1 MSQQLLPTVNNNSSS
16 SGKKLSAF
24 ATKIKKKIKAI
35 CIYTPKSHVR
45 VMPSVTSSRLWDD
58 CNGRPTFNDRSHER
72 LLSTVRAVFYLYL
85 NCSLRFRLQKQ
96 PTHAHSAH
104 THSLQFSVIKCCL
117 IISIDNANRDLSS
130 TPVVPIRNDAQMR
143 LPPFMDASIHPFG
156 QRIVHKVGRRCVVF
170 GFFLC
175 FFGQNNIRP
184 HQPLTDLG
192 RHTRQAAAL
201 ALMIHRSAFVRSVR
215 YMSSL
220 V

>member
-1 MSQQLLPTVNNNSSS
+1 MHLHAEKS
-16 SGKKLSAF
+16 
-24 ATKIKKKIKAI
+24 
-35 CIYTPKSHVR
+35 CKSHAQC
-45 VMPSVTSSRLWDD
+45 DQ
-58 CNGRPTFNDRSHER
+58 
-72 LLSTVRAVFYLYL
+72 LSTVG
-85 NCSLRFRLQKQ
+85 RLQRETDVQRPKPRTTVVHCASCFLSVSKLQ
-96 PTHAHSAH
+96 LALSIAKAAYTRSLGTHTLAAV
-104 THSLQFSVIKCCL
+104 FSVIKCCL

>member
-16 SGKKLSAF
+16 SSGNSSGKKLSAF
-24 ATKIKKKIKAI
+24 ATKIKKNKSDLHLHGEKS
-35 CIYTPKSHVR
+35 CKSHAQCDQLSTVG
-45 VMPSVTSSRLWDD
+45 RLQR
-58 CNGRPTFNDRSHER
+58 RPTFNDRSHER

-170 GFFLC
+170 GFFFCVFLAK
-175 FFGQNNIRP
+175 
-184 HQPLTDLG
+184 TTLG
-192 RHTRQAAAL
+192 LINLSQTWGATRGRRQL
-201 ALMIHRSAFVRSVR
+201 WL
-215 YMSSL
+215 
-220 V
+220 